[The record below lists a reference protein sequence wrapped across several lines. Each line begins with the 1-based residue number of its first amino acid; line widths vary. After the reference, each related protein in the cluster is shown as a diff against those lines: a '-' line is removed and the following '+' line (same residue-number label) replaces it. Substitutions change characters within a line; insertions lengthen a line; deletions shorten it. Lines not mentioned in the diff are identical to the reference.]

1 MVAEQKPIA
10 MTATGMAARIPA
22 NSKQAHIDGIH
33 LLATIAANCS
43 LVECKVHLDSSREM
57 LNAIQRGEP
66 MRRTRVT
73 IAIAMMLFAMPWGQL
88 CYATLAQTVGS
99 APDTPATLLDLNTAT
114 RDALKALPGMG
125 PAYADRIVKG
135 RPYKAKNQL
144 TQKGILPLEA
154 YEKIKNLVI
163 AKQRK

>member
-43 LVECKVHLDSSREM
+43 LVECKVHLGSSREM
-57 LNAIQRGEP
+57 LNSIQCGETVRRKTVRIALAI
-66 MRRTRVT
+66 
-73 IAIAMMLFAMPWGQL
+73 MLVAMPCGRLPHASW
-88 CYATLAQTVGS
+88 AQTAGN
-99 APDTPATLLDLNTAT
+99 AHNTPATLLDLNSAT